1 MKKFLSILLALAVG
15 FTFTFGSAMSAFAAA
30 PNYSDAQTALAKQV
44 TESNAAIDKAAT
56 DLLAKMTFKDG
67 YLVASGDAYK
77 LGANDKAKGYI
88 KETTIKKTINT
99 LVSDAKTAVADAVTA
114 QYAVGGVLNDETD
127 SYTADE
133 INQAVANVKVAGNTE
148 ITDLTIGAVLGALD
162 AGSNYYTLE
171 DYLTVALVDEYKK
184 AALEELAAYD
194 LSVYSNN
201 DLEKVTLNAA
211 KDAKV
216 IAAAGSGLTAGQA
229 YTYKNIVKAIL
240 DNQTAVVNGV
250 TGTNGDAD
258 ANADAIKS
266 IKDAL
271 QAASYN
277 ILGHKK
283 TSAADEYYEAIPT
296 ISDLA
301 DTTTLDGRKTAK
313 ITALKAEL
321 ATELLAVKAQLQT
334 ALDTENQNAV
344 TDAESVAA
352 IKEDI
357 ANADKQFANIEK
369 VLTERVNYCKTIAQV
384 DAIAAPD
391 FTVAGKEYNT
401 VALWKTNFKADAT
414 NHTTE
419 VEEALDSYG
428 EIIDSVDALKA
439 YAEIIA
445 SQKDV
450 NGKPLVDADV
460 LADNLADQIEALYN
474 GTTTLD
480 SAKRAIAGSSQE
492 VALISTKIAYINF
505 INGKPTAGFEPVDAN
520 NKVVANAWNKSSAT
534 RSAADKNVVMTVG
547 SNTLKVEEASATTV
561 AVYDEA
567 QADAVKELVKET
579 ESAIEAATTVKDVK
593 TIFAAAQTKYED
605 IITTAKHIESWQAGG
620 KLAAAYAK
628 AGYDTDLNAYAA
640 YSKSAKFADTTKY
653 PNYAVNDI
661 VKAAKSIVFEAYT
674 VEEIPTKVAEA
685 KAYIDA
691 LKTTDELTASKTAV
705 EELIAKISV
714 PATLADK
721 DAIVAAADAYLA
733 HSEILGAT
741 APSNLTVL
749 QAAISKYYDL
759 EKDAFVK
766 NYNALNTKTLTSAD
780 ADAVKALKSSYK
792 ELVAFADD
800 YADIQSLAAPS
811 KGNIDTFEEKVLAA
825 QVDDAMKLMI
835 ALPANPTAADKAQV
849 EAARAAYEALPL
861 EGKAMLVDTLAY
873 DNLIDA
879 EEALEINIAFGD
891 AEAKAYV
898 QDLAVTVRTAKSG
911 KKVKV
916 TAKADVQTLIDNGYT
931 VTYKFY
937 KSTKKGSGYK
947 NTVNKAA
954 KTYTNTNPVKGKNYY
969 KVKLVVKNADGAVV
983 ATTPLTQCK
992 YGVRTIK

>member
-88 KETTIKKTINT
+88 KEATIKKTINT

-114 QYAVGGVLNDETD
+114 QYATGGVLNDETD
-127 SYTADE
+127 SYTTDE
-133 INQAVANVKVAGNTE
+133 INRAVANVKVAGNTE
-148 ITDLTIGAVLGALD
+148 IADLTIGAVLGNLD
-162 AGSNYYTLE
+162 VDSTYYTLE

-201 DLEKVTLNAA
+201 DLEKVTLDAT

-216 IAAAGSGLTAGQA
+216 IAASGLTEGQA
-229 YTYKNIVKAIL
+229 YTYKTIVKAIL
-240 DNQTAVVNGV
+240 DNQTAVVNAV
-250 TGTNGDAD
+250 TAKTGDAD
-258 ANADAIKS
+258 ANADAIKD

-283 TSAADEYYEAIPT
+283 TSADDEYYEAIPT

-313 ITALKAEL
+313 ITALKASL
-321 ATELLAVKAQLQT
+321 ATELLAVKAQLQA
-334 ALDTENQNAV
+334 ALDAENQNAV

-384 DAIAAPD
+384 DAIDAPN
-391 FTVAGKEYNT
+391 FTTGKTYNT
-401 VALWKTNFKADAT
+401 VASWKTTFKADAT
-414 NHTTE
+414 NQTTE

-474 GTTTLD
+474 GDTTLD
-480 SAKRAIAGSSQE
+480 LAKRAIAGSSQE

-505 INGKPTAGFEPVDAN
+505 INGTSTAGFAPVDAN

-534 RSAADKNVVMTVG
+534 RAAANKNVVMTVG
-547 SNTLKVEEASATTV
+547 SNTLTVEETSATTV

-567 QADAVKELVKET
+567 QADAIKALVKET

-605 IITTAKHIESWQAGG
+605 IITTAKHIESWQTGG

-640 YSKSAKFADTTKY
+640 YAKSAKFADTTKY
-653 PNYAVNDI
+653 PNYDVNDI
-661 VKAAKSIVFEAYT
+661 VEAAKSIVFEAYT

-792 ELVAFADD
+792 ELVAFADN
-800 YADIQSLAAPS
+800 YADIQSLTAPS

-879 EEALEINIAFGD
+879 EEALEIKIGFD
-891 AEAKAYV
+891 ESKAKAYV
-898 QDLAVTVRTAKSG
+898 QDLAIAVRTAKVG

-947 NTVNKAA
+947 NTVNKTTN
-954 KTYTNTNPVKGKNYY
+954 TYTNTNPVKGKNYY
-969 KVKLVVKNADGAVV
+969 KVKLVVKNADGTVV